1 MYKRQPGSYLIRD
14 FSKHIESIEAY
25 VVGTR
30 HKPFTLERIDND
42 HWRLPKVAGPVEIL
56 TTVYAFDSSVR
67 AAYLDSERAFFNA
80 SSLCLAVVGQE
91 HLPCTL
97 AIAAPEAALADHWT
111 VQTTLQSAKTDE
123 RGFGFYLAKNY
134 DDLLDLSL
142 IHI

>member
-1 MYKRQPGSYLIRD
+1 M
-14 FSKHIESIEAY
+14 
-25 VVGTR
+25 
-30 HKPFTLERIDND
+30 
-42 HWRLPKVAGPVEIL
+42 EIL

-91 HLPCTL
+91 HLPCAL

-134 DDLLDLSL
+134 DDLLDHPVAMGDSRSL
-142 IHI
+142 HGNQTVCPTLWQFKAAYIQSIRSV